1 MGLDDFGM
9 LLLMRVR
16 NIVNER
22 KMVIVK
28 DICLLLFM
36 GRINIRGFRIERR
49 SIGVSMLIIKYKV
62 FLRNVS

>member
-36 GRINIRGFRIERR
+36 GRINIRGFRIEGR